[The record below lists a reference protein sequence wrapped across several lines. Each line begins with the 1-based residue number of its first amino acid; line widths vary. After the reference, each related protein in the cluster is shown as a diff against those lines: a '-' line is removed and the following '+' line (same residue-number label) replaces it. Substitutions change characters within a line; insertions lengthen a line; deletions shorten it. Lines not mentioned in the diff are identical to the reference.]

1 MGGACVVTTIQTLC
15 VPTAQAAPAEPGLPR
30 NKEGETQRRFF
41 YWDSRRREE
50 DQGGIASR
58 EDMVT

>member
-1 MGGACVVTTIQTLC
+1 MVTTIQTLC
-15 VPTAQAAPAEPGLPR
+15 VPTAQAAPAEPSLTW
-30 NKEGETQRRFF
+30 NKEANKPETQQRFF
-41 YWDSRRREE
+41 YWDFQRQEE